1 LTEEGKGWGISSQI
15 DYLDVSFSIGIGL
28 HQLFWSKHCKTTKIV
43 AHFTA
48 WQICPAVSVDI
59 GINVH
64 RLGLGVGLL
73 LLILCIEATL
83 DV

>member
-1 LTEEGKGWGISSQI
+1 
-15 DYLDVSFSIGIGL
+15 LDVRLSIGIRM
-28 HQLFWSKHCKTTKIV
+28 HQLFWSKHCKTAKIV

-48 WQICPAVSVDI
+48 WQICLAVSVDI
-59 GINVH
+59 GINVR

-73 LLILCIEATL
+73 PLILCIKAAL

>member
-1 LTEEGKGWGISSQI
+1 M
-15 DYLDVSFSIGIGL
+15 
-28 HQLFWSKHCKTTKIV
+28 HQLSWSKHCKTTKTA

-48 WQICPAVSVDI
+48 WQICLAVSVDI

-73 LLILCIEATL
+73 LLILCIEAAL